1 MFLSAIDQTIVSVS
15 LLTIASELG
24 GISLMAWVV
33 SGYLVA
39 STVATPLYG
48 KLSDLYGRRRLMN
61 ISIAM
66 TLGGSILCALAQSMP
81 QLVLFRVVQ
90 GLGGGGLMALSQTI
104 VADVAPGRERGRY
117 QGYFSGVFATA
128 AVVGPMLGG
137 YLTHYL
143 SWRAVFWINLPIALG
158 ALLLSNR
165 ALALLPV
172 HRQRRGIDYAGALLL
187 SGGLATL
194 LIALTRIGQGIAWL
208 APSTLALL
216 AAALV
221 LLVLCGWVETKVE
234 EPILPPAI
242 MANRTV
248 LLCCAILALNF
259 FLLIGSSVLLPLA
272 LQATERATAD
282 RVALKLLPMT
292 ISIPFGAFLS
302 GRLMMRQIGF
312 DRLLM
317 VGSLLSALAMAA
329 IAYTPFTMHALLAFE
344 MLVMGVGLGL
354 PMPAA
359 LVASQLAVRR
369 EQVGIATGATAFF
382 RTLGGAIGI
391 AILTSMLMA
400 AMRESAPAGATMQ
413 TVLAS
418 SSTDPAVLR
427 EAFAKVFLVAAVAPV
442 LGFVLAMGLGRRL
455 PAV

>member
-1 MFLSAIDQTIVSVS
+1 VSVS

-48 KLSDLYGRRRLMN
+48 KLSDLYGRRRLLN

-66 TLGGSILCALAQSMP
+66 ALCGSVLCALAQSLP
-81 QLVLFRVVQ
+81 QLVLFRVIQ

-128 AVVGPMLGG
+128 AVLGPMLGG

-143 SWRAVFWINLPIALG
+143 SWRAVFWINVPIALG

-165 ALALLPV
+165 ALARLPV
-172 HRQRRGIDYAGALLL
+172 HRKRRKIDYLGALLL

-208 APSTLALL
+208 APSTLSLL
-216 AAALV
+216 AVAV
-221 LLVLCGWVETKVE
+221 ILLVLCGWVETKVE

-242 MANRTV
+242 MANPTV
-248 LLCCAILALNF
+248 VLCCAVLGLSF

-272 LQATERATAD
+272 FQATEQATAD
-282 RVALKLLPMT
+282 RVALKLLPLT
-292 ISIPFGAFLS
+292 ISIPCGAFLS
-302 GRLMMRQIGF
+302 GRLMVRQVALH
-312 DRLLM
+312 RLLM
-317 VGSLLSALAMAA
+317 TGSLMSSLAMAA
-329 IAYTPFTMHALLAFE
+329 IAYTPFSMHALLAAE
-344 MLVMGVGLGL
+344 MVVMGIGLGL

-359 LVASQLAVRR
+359 LVAAQLAVSRD
-369 EQVGIATGATAFF
+369 QVGIATGATAFF

-418 SSTDPAVLR
+418 SSTDPTALR
-427 EAFAKVFLVAAVAPV
+427 DAFTKVFLVAAGAPV
-442 LGFVLAMGLGRRL
+442 LGFLVSTRL
-455 PAV
+455 RKRLTPV